1 MNREDKLKFEFNNFM
16 ISRLKLEIKDYYDS
30 LTTKDFIELKVI
42 LSNINNIITLKL
54 TLKFVDFLTSL
65 FKFSAESKEN
75 IINSIQ
81 NINPN
86 SNGFDVEIE
95 NPVKIVAEVKGNFP
109 INNGIS
115 FGAAQKTGIIKDLHS
130 LKNGKS
136 KSSANTQEFYKF
148 LVLPDAETTR
158 KAANN
163 LLNSLKNNIN
173 YKDYSF
179 EIINENT
186 KILNEEKIYVVFIK
200 ID

>member
-16 ISRLKLEIKDYYDS
+16 ISRLRLEIKDYYDS
-30 LTTKDFIELKVI
+30 LTTKDFIELKAI

-109 INNGIS
+109 INNGNS
-115 FGAAQKTGIIKDLHS
+115 FGAAQKTATAEK
-130 LKNGKS
+130 
-136 KSSANTQEFYKF
+136 
-148 LVLPDAETTR
+148 LV
-158 KAANN
+158 
-163 LLNSLKNNIN
+163 
-173 YKDYSF
+173 
-179 EIINENT
+179 
-186 KILNEEKIYVVFIK
+186 
-200 ID
+200 